1 MIHLRNAMRELNS
14 DELDA
19 VIGAGSADVSPNEQ
33 ILAHFLSIH
42 ERTTVGMSRYRFQ
55 PPHKK

>member
-1 MIHLRNAMRELNS
+1 MIDLSNEIRDLS
-14 DELDA
+14 LDELDA
-19 VIGAGSADVSPNEQ
+19 VHGAGSTSVSPNEQ

-42 ERTTVGMSRYRFQ
+42 EHTSVGMSRYRFP